1 MKDVDDN
8 LDDGQDNL
16 DDDDDLNL
24 LLTRT
29 SRAVR
34 GALPDQSRR
43 GRRSGLRCGR
53 LPPCCVF
60 LDLYIYTTTNK
71 YPNVKQLSLAID

>member
-1 MKDVDDN
+1 MKDVDH
-8 LDDGQDNL
+8 LEMVMITL
-16 DDDDDLNL
+16 MVFDDLNL

-43 GRRSGLRCGR
+43 GRRSGLRWKIAFVPLC
-53 LPPCCVF
+53 F
-60 LDLYIYTTTNK
+60 LDLYI
-71 YPNVKQLSLAID
+71 

>member
-1 MKDVDDN
+1 MKGVDDN
-8 LDDGQDNL
+8 LDDGNDDLDDGHDNL
-16 DDDDDLNL
+16 DGVDDLNL

-43 GRRSGLRCGR
+43 GRRSGLRWKIAFVPLC
-53 LPPCCVF
+53 F
-60 LDLYIYTTTNK
+60 LDL
-71 YPNVKQLSLAID
+71 

>member
-8 LDDGQDNL
+8 LDDGHDNL
-16 DDDDDLNL
+16 DDGHGNLDGGQDNVNL

-43 GRRSGLRCGR
+43 ARRSGLRWKIAFVPLC
-53 LPPCCVF
+53 F
-60 LDLYIYTTTNK
+60 LDL
-71 YPNVKQLSLAID
+71 

>member
-1 MKDVDDN
+1 MKDVDH
-8 LDDGQDNL
+8 LEMVMITL
-16 DDDDDLNL
+16 MVFDDLNL

-43 GRRSGLRCGR
+43 GRRSGLRWKIASLLCFFR
-53 LPPCCVF
+53 FVYLVVF
-60 LDLYIYTTTNK
+60 SCI
-71 YPNVKQLSLAID
+71 

>member
-1 MKDVDDN
+1 MKDVDH
-8 LDDGQDNL
+8 LEMVKITL
-16 DDDDDLNL
+16 MVFDDLNL

-43 GRRSGLRCGR
+43 GRRSGLRWKI
-53 LPPCCVF
+53 VF
-60 LDLYIYTTTNK
+60 FRF
-71 YPNVKQLSLAID
+71 VF

>member
-8 LDDGQDNL
+8 FDDGDDNL
-16 DDDDDLNL
+16 DNVDDLIL

-43 GRRSGLRCGR
+43 GRRSGLRWKIAFVPLC
-53 LPPCCVF
+53 F
-60 LDLYIYTTTNK
+60 LDL
-71 YPNVKQLSLAID
+71 

>member
-8 LDDGQDNL
+8 LDGVDY
-16 DDDDDLNL
+16 LNL

-43 GRRSGLRCGR
+43 GRRSGLRWNIVLLLC
-53 LPPCCVF
+53 F
-60 LDLYIYTTTNK
+60 FSLYI
-71 YPNVKQLSLAID
+71 

>member
-1 MKDVDDN
+1 MKDVVDN
-8 LDDGQDNL
+8 LDEVMRTL
-16 DDDDDLNL
+16 MVFDDLIL

-43 GRRSGLRCGR
+43 GRRSGLRWNIVLLLC
-53 LPPCCVF
+53 F
-60 LDLYIYTTTNK
+60 FSLYI
-71 YPNVKQLSLAID
+71 

>member
-1 MKDVDDN
+1 MKDVDH
-8 LDDGQDNL
+8 LEMVMITL
-16 DDDDDLNL
+16 MVFDDLIL

-43 GRRSGLRCGR
+43 GRRSGLRWNIAFVPLC
-53 LPPCCVF
+53 F
-60 LDLYIYTTTNK
+60 LDL
-71 YPNVKQLSLAID
+71 

>member
-1 MKDVDDN
+1 MKDVDDDLGDGHDHPDDGDDY
-8 LDDGQDNL
+8 LDDVNG
-16 DDDDDLNL
+16 LNL

-43 GRRSGLRCGR
+43 GRRSGLRWKIAFVPLC
-53 LPPCCVF
+53 F
-60 LDLYIYTTTNK
+60 LDL
-71 YPNVKQLSLAID
+71 

>member
-1 MKDVDDN
+1 MKDVDH
-8 LDDGQDNL
+8 LEMVMITL
-16 DDDDDLNL
+16 MVFDDLNL

-43 GRRSGLRCGR
+43 GRRSGLRWKIAFVPLC
-53 LPPCCVF
+53 F
-60 LDLYIYTTTNK
+60 LDL
-71 YPNVKQLSLAID
+71 

>member
-1 MKDVDDN
+1 MKDVDH
-8 LDDGQDNL
+8 LEMVMITL
-16 DDDDDLNL
+16 MVFDDLNL

-43 GRRSGLRCGR
+43 GRRSGWRWKIVFFRFVYSVGR
-53 LPPCCVF
+53 STRL
-60 LDLYIYTTTNK
+60 
-71 YPNVKQLSLAID
+71 

>member
-1 MKDVDDN
+1 MKDVDH
-8 LDDGQDNL
+8 LEMVMITL
-16 DDDDDLNL
+16 MVFDDLIL

-43 GRRSGLRCGR
+43 GRRSGLRWKIAFVPLC
-53 LPPCCVF
+53 F
-60 LDLYIYTTTNK
+60 LDL
-71 YPNVKQLSLAID
+71 

>member
-1 MKDVDDN
+1 MLMIILMMVIII
-8 LDDGQDNL
+8 LMMVRITL
-16 DDDDDLNL
+16 MVFVDLNL

-43 GRRSGLRCGR
+43 GRRSGLRWKI
-53 LPPCCVF
+53 VF
-60 LDLYIYTTTNK
+60 FRF
-71 YPNVKQLSLAID
+71 VF

>member
-8 LDDGQDNL
+8 LDGVDY
-16 DDDDDLNL
+16 LNL

-43 GRRSGLRCGR
+43 GRRSGLRWKIALLLC
-53 LPPCCVF
+53 F
-60 LDLYIYTTTNK
+60 LDL
-71 YPNVKQLSLAID
+71 LDFRF

>member
-8 LDDGQDNL
+8 VDDGHNNLDDGHDTVNGV
-16 DDDDDLNL
+16 DDLNL
-24 LLTRT
+24 LLTST

-43 GRRSGLRCGR
+43 GRRSGLRWKIALLLC
-53 LPPCCVF
+53 F
-60 LDLYIYTTTNK
+60 LDL
-71 YPNVKQLSLAID
+71 LDFRF